1 MSKKTYGTYSL
12 ATISI
17 FMISF
22 IVPVF
27 GEVVDLQTNSQT
39 YQKGD
44 KITFTGEVQPNS
56 SGLVTIV
63 IRDNNDEFVLL
74 TQAITDEN
82 YSFEKTIEIT
92 DKFRVS
98 GNYHATGFILNMTA
112 GVSTNFGI
120 DFDYYPVV
128 ESPVVESPVV
138 ESPVVES
145 PVVESPVVESPV
157 VESPVVESPV
167 VESPVVESPVV
178 ESPVVE
184 SPVVESPVVESPVE
198 YNSKRVDFVD
208 LNKNP
213 QYYLDR
219 YYNEPKYKSWFDRNY
234 PDITIEEAIE
244 YSYVVKDTK
253 NTVEQFMNNEILPEA
268 EASSIIEP
276 KKQSN
281 DNSDNAQ
288 MVLAIGG
295 LGILFGAVYG
305 IKKKVDDNSKQI
317 SLNKDIIRKK
327 IINPLL
333 GSNPYDILQ
342 TRLAK
347 GEISLEEYDKLEQK
361 LRKKSN

>member
-1 MSKKTYGTYSL
+1 MITSL
-12 ATISI
+12 I
-17 FMISF
+17 
-22 IVPVF
+22 PVF
-27 GEVVDLQTNSQT
+27 GEVTNLQTNSET
-39 YQKGD
+39 YQKED
-44 KITFTGEVQPNS
+44 KITFTGKVQPNS
-56 SGLVTIV
+56 SGLITIV

-74 TQAITDEN
+74 TQAITDKN

-92 DKFRVS
+92 DKFRAS

-128 ESPVVESPVV
+128 ELPVVEPPVK
-138 ESPVVES
+138 
-145 PVVESPVVESPV
+145 
-157 VESPVVESPV
+157 
-167 VESPVVESPVV
+167 
-178 ESPVVE
+178 
-184 SPVVESPVVESPVE
+184 

-244 YSYVVKDTK
+244 YSYVVKDKK

-305 IKKKVDDNSKQI
+305 IKK
-317 SLNKDIIRKK
+317 R
-327 IINPLL
+327 
-333 GSNPYDILQ
+333 
-342 TRLAK
+342 
-347 GEISLEEYDKLEQK
+347 
-361 LRKKSN
+361 